1 MLYFSS
7 MSGLVAR
14 CTAAICLELFKSVN
28 THVEHVTHN
37 EQLGLPPDCR
47 RRWIQKR
54 LLEVLQHMFEV
65 LSAFPSLHFALLLHC
80 IHLTAINRL
89 EFYKNMRYEVFFL
102 DTVNFSPSPENLQ
115 SLHTEPTSTGPA
127 LGRGLLNVGW
137 DGLLKVGM
145 FRMT

>member
-1 MLYFSS
+1 
-7 MSGLVAR
+7 
-14 CTAAICLELFKSVN
+14 
-28 THVEHVTHN
+28 
-37 EQLGLPPDCR
+37 
-47 RRWIQKR
+47 
-54 LLEVLQHMFEV
+54 MFEV

-115 SLHTEPTSTGPA
+115 SLHTEPTVTGPA